1 MAAAPLQLSLGI
13 SLMDDATFEN
23 FYAADT
29 AAAEVVASLR
39 ALAEGREQS
48 SHVIWGAP
56 GCGITHLLQA
66 ACHHAHAA
74 GRTVQYLPVRYV
86 RGYAADDICEGLEAT
101 QLVCLDGLELICGDK
116 TWEQAL
122 FHLFNRLRDAGHGL
136 LLAAH
141 TSPAALP
148 LVLPDLK
155 SRVLGS
161 MVYHVASL
169 SDDDKQAALIMRAA
183 ARGLQMPTDV
193 AKYILNRSSRDMND
207 LFVLLNRLDESS
219 MQQQRKLTIPF
230 VKEVLGTPLPG
241 QNKSY

>member
-1 MAAAPLQLSLGI
+1 MPEAPIQLSLGI
-13 SLMDDATFEN
+13 SLLDDATFSN
-23 FYAADT
+23 FYAVDD
-29 AAAEVVASLR
+29 AASQLVASLR
-39 ALAEGREQS
+39 ALAEGREAS

-66 ACHHAHAA
+66 ACHHAHAV
-74 GRTVQYLPVRYV
+74 GRSVQYLPVRDI

-116 TWEQAL
+116 NWELAL

-148 LVLPDLK
+148 VVLPDLK

-161 MVYHVASL
+161 VVYQVGSL
-169 SDDDKQAALIMRAA
+169 DDDDKQAALIMRAA
-183 ARGLQMPTDV
+183 ARGLQMPNDV
-193 AKYILNRSSRDMND
+193 AKFILNRSSRDMND

-219 MQQQRKLTIPF
+219 MRQQRKLTIPF
-230 VKEVLGTPLPG
+230 VKEVFGTPLPG
-241 QNKSY
+241 QVKSY